1 MNALTPQATF
11 PLTLLYDGDCAV
23 CKLEMEHLMT
33 RNAGGLL
40 RFVNI
45 DAPGFNESDY
55 ARALS
60 AKGATAE
67 AMHALI
73 HAERPDGSFI
83 IGIEA
88 LRLAYQAAGLNWV
101 LAASGWPIF
110 KPAAVWFYA
119 WFARNRHWIS
129 RLCAPAIQWL
139 SRRRARA
146 TIARQAACR
155 DGRCDL

>member
-1 MNALTPQATF
+1 MNTLTQQATF

-33 RNAGGLL
+33 RNSAGLL
-40 RFVNI
+40 RFVDI
-45 DAPGFNESDY
+45 DAPGFNQTPY
-55 ARALS
+55 AAELA
-60 AKGATAE
+60 AKGASAE

-101 LAASGWPIF
+101 LAASAWPVV
-110 KPAAVWFYA
+110 KPLSVWFYA

-129 RLCAPAIQWL
+129 RLCAGPINWL
-139 SRRRARA
+139 TRRRARA

>member
-1 MNALTPQATF
+1 MKTAIDTSIF

-23 CKLEMEHLMT
+23 CRLEMEHLMT
-33 RNAGGLL
+33 RNQAGLL

-45 DAPGFNESDY
+45 DAEEFKTSDY
-55 ARALS
+55 ARALA
-60 AKGATAE
+60 AKGASAE

-88 LRLAYQAAGLNWV
+88 LRLAYQATGLNWV
-101 LAASGWPIF
+101 LAATAWPVF
-110 KPAAVWFYA
+110 KPVSVWFYA
-119 WFARNRHWIS
+119 WFARNRFWIS
-129 RLCAPAIQWL
+129 RSCAPFINWL
-139 SRRRARA
+139 ARRRARA
-146 TIARQAACR
+146 TLKRQAACR